1 MNQSG
6 KVKNF
11 FLSNGLYLIAILIII
26 AFTMIKPTFFSLANL
41 FQILT
46 SSSFLFAM
54 AAGTT
59 VVIISGNMD
68 LAVGSTA
75 LACASMMWV
84 VSTKGA
90 PAPVIVLAGLA
101 TGAAV
106 GVLNGILVAYLKM
119 NSMVL
124 TLGLQIAYRGLGLIM
139 INGTQ
144 QSFPE
149 AFKNFGNLRIG
160 KLYSVVI
167 LCFAVMIV
175 LHIILRY
182 TKFGTYIY
190 AIGSNEEAAKRVG
203 IPVNRIKVST
213 FVISGLCAAVAGLV
227 IICRLGMVQAF
238 MGKGMEFDAIEAA
251 VIGGVSLQGGRGRM
265 IPGTIFGVL
274 LIYMINNGLAIIGA
288 SEFSYPFAQG
298 IIVFIAMYM
307 DALKN
312 FKSK

>member
-1 MNQSG
+1 MNKA

-11 FLSNGLYLIAILIII
+11 FLSNGLYLIAIVIIV
-26 AFTMIKPTFFSLANL
+26 AFTAIKPSFFSGTNL

-59 VVIISGNMD
+59 VVIIGGNMD
-68 LAVGSTA
+68 LSVGSTA
-75 LACASMMWV
+75 LVCAATMWV

-90 PAPVIVLAGLA
+90 ATPVIVLAGLA
-101 TGAAV
+101 VGAGV
-106 GVLNGILVAYLKM
+106 GLLNGVLVSYLKM

-124 TLGLQIAYRGLGLIM
+124 TLGLQIAYRGLGLIL

-144 QSFPE
+144 QSLPE
-149 AFKNFGNLRIG
+149 AFKNFGSFKIG

-175 LHIILRY
+175 LHIILRH

-190 AIGSNEEAAKRVG
+190 AMGSNEEAARRVG
-203 IPVNRIKVST
+203 IPVNRIKLLT

-227 IICRLGMVQAF
+227 IICRLGMVQSF

-251 VIGGVSLQGGRGRM
+251 VIGGVSLNGGRGRM

-274 LIYMINNGLAIIGA
+274 LIYMINNGLALIGA

-298 IIVFIAMYM
+298 ILVFIAMYM